1 MQTILIVDDDKAI
14 RYSLKRMLEGPYVV
28 LTAQC
33 GEEALS
39 RIKAE
44 SPDLI
49 LMDIKMPGRDG
60 IEILDEVRRARP
72 DLPVIMISGHGTIE
86 TAVQATKKGAFDFLE
101 KPLDRDRVLLLARNA
116 LDHARLERENRKLK
130 EQQAARIL
138 GESAAIRELLR
149 AIDRVAPS
157 HARVLVTGENGTG
170 KELVARR
177 VHDLSPRS
185 NGPFVDVNCAAIPRE
200 LLESELFG
208 FERGAFTGAIERR
221 AGKIVLLVGP
231 GAEAARPR
239 FSAYAAANAALVRF
253 AETLAEEVREA
264 NIQVNCM
271 NPGPTYTSMTDEIL
285 AAGERAGARELAAAH
300 EIRSNGGTAPEKQIA
315 LAQFLVSSRSNHLSG
330 KLIGVQDDWRRLE
343 QSNDT
348 PELFTLR
355 RVSRA

>member
-1 MQTILIVDDDKAI
+1 MEPRNILITGAGRGI
-14 RYSLKRMLEGPYVV
+14 GKRLALGF
-28 LTAQC
+28 AQ
-33 GEEALS
+33 
-39 RIKAE
+39 
-44 SPDLI
+44 
-49 LMDIKMPGRDG
+49 
-60 IEILDEVRRARP
+60 
-72 DLPVIMISGHGTIE
+72 SG
-86 TAVQATKKGAFDFLE
+86 L
-101 KPLDRDRVLLLARNA
+101 RVGLLARSKAELDLADLEIEHAGRRSLRLLADLKNFKEVA
-116 LDHARLERENRKLK
+116 LAVERMRQEYGSV
-130 EQQAARIL
+130 EAAVCASGSFGAIGLVEETDPQCWAEAIHTSLL
-138 GESAAIRELLR
+138 GAYHLCR
-149 AIDRVAPS
+149 A
-157 HARVLVTGENGTG
+157 VLP
-170 KELVARR
+170 
-177 VHDLSPRS
+177 HM
-185 NGPFVDVNCAAIPRE
+185 
-200 LLESELFG
+200 
-208 FERGAFTGAIERR
+208 IERR